1 MIRQLVLVLALGSAS
16 AGAAEV
22 RPSLLLPVNSAC
34 ISSPFGPRV
43 LPNRPQAGTYHYGV
57 DLPAPEGAEVRTTA
71 AGEVIRI
78 QNRGP
83 GGLEV
88 LVQHKGY
95 LGVYSHL
102 GLVSPLLA
110 AGRTVVAAGEKLG
123 VVGHTGVT
131 FGMHLYFEMITSKPI
146 DPAPYLG
153 VPLCSGAV
161 QHQLTP
167 FEILQAGGKLP
178 PTRHY
183 CWTLASLKQCP

>member
-1 MIRQLVLVLALGSAS
+1 MIRQLILVLALGSAS

-22 RPSLLLPVNSAC
+22 RPSLILPVNAAC

-57 DLPAPEGAEVRTTA
+57 DLPAPEGEEVRATA

-83 GGLEV
+83 GGPEG
-88 LVQHKGY
+88 LVPPNGAV
-95 LGVYSHL
+95 GVYSPL

-110 AGRTVVAAGEKLG
+110 AGRTGVAAGEKLG

-131 FGMHLYFEMITSKPI
+131 FG
-146 DPAPYLG
+146 
-153 VPLCSGAV
+153 
-161 QHQLTP
+161 
-167 FEILQAGGKLP
+167 
-178 PTRHY
+178 
-183 CWTLASLKQCP
+183 